1 MVKVKGSFFSSD
13 RVESLSYKVAL
24 KFLLPMRRAKP
35 GMALP
40 SVCVSCSAGGVCSCV
55 PDSAGAG
62 EGVDDSIGV
71 EEGAAVLT
79 DGADV

>member
-24 KFLLPMRRAKP
+24 KFLSPMRRAKL
-35 GMALP
+35 GMALL
-40 SVCVSCSAGGVCSCV
+40 SVCVSCSAGGGSCA
-55 PDSAGAG
+55 PDSVGGG